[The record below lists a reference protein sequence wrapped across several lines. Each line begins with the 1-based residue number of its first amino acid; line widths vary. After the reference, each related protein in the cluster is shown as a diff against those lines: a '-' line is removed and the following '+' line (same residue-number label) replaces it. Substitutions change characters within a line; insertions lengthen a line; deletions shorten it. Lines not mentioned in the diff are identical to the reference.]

1 MRNRF
6 ATRMFLVSSELVRDN
21 LLAAVRNMPIDAKKP
36 LQVLIREEVKV
47 RRLDANARM
56 WAGPLNDIASQT
68 WIEGRQHSAIVWHE
82 FFKRE
87 LLPEEFDA
95 DLCKE
100 GYVKYEYDPGGE
112 RVLVGSST
120 QLTVKGFAEYMT
132 AIEAFGANLGVQ
144 FSASP
149 NEGRS

>member
-1 MRNRF
+1 MRNKF
-6 ATRMFLVSSELVRDN
+6 ATRTFLVSSEPVREN
-21 LLAAVRNMPIDAKKP
+21 LLAAVRNLPIDAKKP
-36 LQVLIREEVKV
+36 LQVIVREEVKV
-47 RRLDANARM
+47 RRLDANARL
-56 WAGPLNDIASQT
+56 WAGPLKDIAEQA
-68 WIEGRQHSAIVWHE
+68 WIEGRQHSAEVWHY

-95 DLCKE
+95 ELCKE

-112 RVLVGSST
+112 RVLIGSST

-132 AIEAFGANLGVQ
+132 AIEAFGANLGVH

-149 NEGRS
+149 NER

>member
-6 ATRMFLVSSELVRDN
+6 ATRTFLVSSEQVRDN
-21 LLAAVRNMPIDAKKP
+21 LLAAVRNIPIDAKKP
-36 LQVLIREEVKV
+36 LQVLIREEVKA
-47 RRLDANARM
+47 RGLDANARM
-56 WAGPLNDIASQT
+56 WAGPLKDIASQA
-68 WIEGRQHSAIVWHE
+68 WIEGKQHSAEVWHH

-95 DLCKE
+95 ELCKE

-112 RVLVGSST
+112 RVLIGSST